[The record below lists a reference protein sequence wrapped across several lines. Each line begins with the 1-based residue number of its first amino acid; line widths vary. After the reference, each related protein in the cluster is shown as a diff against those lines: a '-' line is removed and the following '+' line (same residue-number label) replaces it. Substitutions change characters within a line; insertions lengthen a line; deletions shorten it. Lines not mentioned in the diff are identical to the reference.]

1 MENLFK
7 VGDLVQMDNQFD
19 LNSHPPMGT
28 YGIITYVED
37 WDSPTIDELQ
47 IGGVMVDV
55 DQFVRVYWAHHKNHD
70 DQCYT
75 DASLKKVSEA

>member
-1 MENLFK
+1 MQKFK
-7 VGDLVQMDNQFD
+7 KGDLIQMDNKFC
-19 LNSHPPMGT
+19 STIHPPMGT

-37 WDSPTIDELQ
+37 WDSPTIEEAQ
-47 IGGVMVDV
+47 IDDVMVDV